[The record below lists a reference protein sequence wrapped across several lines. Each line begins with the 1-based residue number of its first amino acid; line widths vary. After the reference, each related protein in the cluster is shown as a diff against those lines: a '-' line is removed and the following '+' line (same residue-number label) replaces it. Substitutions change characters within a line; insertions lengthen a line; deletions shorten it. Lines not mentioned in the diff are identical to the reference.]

1 MQVFNNLNSTVL
13 QSPREVTKESMQ
25 QDFDYEMAKILTKAL
40 LDNGLINENEFM
52 EITRLN
58 KKNFTPFYTD
68 IMDY

>member
-1 MQVFNNLNSTVL
+1 MQVFNDLNATVL

-58 KKNFTPFYTD
+58 KINFSPFYTD